1 MSDALA
7 LDPGHERKAMRLLR
21 VADEN
26 DARLVFPAD
35 NPDLVRI
42 DIASCANDV
51 TWDIQL
57 SLPRYV
63 VQAGDRLSVSF
74 MARADRPRTVAVGF
88 ARGRA
93 PWTNLGLYETVPLT
107 PEWQSLAY
115 TVTVSD
121 GEENARVHVD
131 AGGDAASVEIAAV
144 VVRDLTHGRIVRQQ
158 LPPAPGGAVPAV
170 HAGTEREV
178 QAGDVDFGSF
188 RRVTP
193 ISQDFGHERGRP
205 IDRYYI
211 EGFLTRHRD
220 DVHGRVLEVGER
232 AYTRRFGG
240 DRVTVSDVLHVVPG
254 DPEATIIADLT
265 AAEHIPSNAFDCIIL
280 TQTLQLIYDV
290 KAAAATLQRILK
302 PGGVLLATFPGISQ
316 TYDTEWGFT
325 WCWSFTEVSASR
337 LFGEAFGAAQ
347 TAVESHGNVLAAMCF
362 LHGLSVAE
370 VTRDELDYRE
380 PGYAVT
386 VAVRA
391 IKS

>member
-1 MSDALA
+1 MSEDNAGA
-7 LDPGHERKAMRLLR
+7 TAPEQKAMRLLR

-35 NPDLVRI
+35 NPDLVRV

-51 TWDIQL
+51 VYDIQL

-63 VQAGDRLSVSF
+63 VRAGDRLSVSF
-74 MARADRPRTVAVGF
+74 LARADRPRGLVVGF

-93 PWTNLGLYETVPLT
+93 PWSNLGLYERIALT
-107 PEWQSLAY
+107 EAWQSHEHEF
-115 TVTVSD
+115 TVTD
-121 GEENARVHVD
+121 GEENARVHFD
-131 AGGDAASVEIAAV
+131 AGGHAASVDVSSV
-144 VVRDLTHGRIVRQQ
+144 VVRHLSEGRILRQSLPAPRAGQ
-158 LPPAPGGAVPAV
+158 PPALALEA
-170 HAGTEREV
+170 EREI
-178 QAGDVDFGSF
+178 QAGEVAFGSF

-211 EGFLTRHRD
+211 DGFLTRHTA
-220 DVHGRVLEVGER
+220 DVRGRVLEVGER

-265 AAEHIPSNAFDCIIL
+265 SAEHIPSDSFDCIIL

-290 KAAAATLQRILK
+290 RAAVATLHRILK
-302 PGGVLLATFPGISQ
+302 PGGVVLATFPGISQ

-337 LFGEAFGAAQ
+337 LFGEAFGPGAV
-347 TAVESHGNVLAAMCF
+347 AVESFGNVLAAMCF
-362 LHGLSVAE
+362 LHGLSVSE
-370 VTRDELDYRE
+370 VTPQELDYHE
-380 PGYAVT
+380 PGYAVSVT
-386 VAVRA
+386 VRA
-391 IKS
+391 QKA

>member
-1 MSDALA
+1 MSDATA
-7 LDPGHERKAMRLLR
+7 SEPGHEPKAMRLLR
-21 VADEN
+21 VADDN

-35 NPDLVRI
+35 NPDLTRI
-42 DIASCANDV
+42 EIGSCANDV
-51 TWDIQL
+51 VWDIQL
-57 SLPRYV
+57 SLPRYRV
-63 VQAGDRLSVSF
+63 EGGDVLSVSL
-74 MARADRPRTVAVGF
+74 MARADRPRTVRLGF

-93 PWTNLGLYETVPLT
+93 PWTNLGLYETVSLT
-107 PEWQSLAY
+107 PDWQSLAY
-115 TVTVSD
+115 TFTVTD
-121 GEENARVHVD
+121 GEENARVHID
-131 AGGDAASVEIAAV
+131 AGGDSASVDIAAV
-144 VVRDLTHGRIVRQQ
+144 VVRHLTEGRILRQSVPQ
-158 LPPAPGGAVPAV
+158 GPGGQRALPSALP
-170 HAGTEREV
+170 EREV
-178 QAGDVDFGSF
+178 QAGEVDFGSF

-211 EGFLTRHRD
+211 EGFLARHTQ
-220 DVHGRVLEVGER
+220 DVRGRVLEVGER

-240 DRVTVSDVLHVVPG
+240 DRVTVSDVLHVVAG

-265 AAEHIPSNAFDCIIL
+265 AADHVPSDTFDCIIL

-290 KAAAATLQRILK
+290 RAAAATLHRILK

-325 WCWSFTEVSASR
+325 WCWSFTEVSAER
-337 LFGEAFGAAQ
+337 LFGEAFGPSR
-347 TAVESHGNVLAAMCF
+347 TAVESHGNVLAATCF

-370 VTRDELDYRE
+370 VTREELDYRE

-391 IKS
+391 CKS

>member
-1 MSDALA
+1 MSEDNVR
-7 LDPGHERKAMRLLR
+7 ESMQEQKATRLLR

-35 NPDLVRI
+35 NPDLVRV

-51 TWDIQL
+51 VYDIQL

-63 VQAGDRLSVSF
+63 ARSGDRLSVSF
-74 MARADRPRTVAVGF
+74 LARAEQPRTVVVGF

-93 PWTNLGLYETVPLT
+93 PWSNLGLYERIALT
-107 PEWQSLAY
+107 ETWQSHEREF
-115 TVTVSD
+115 TVTDS
-121 GEENARVHVD
+121 EENARVHFD
-131 AGGDAASVEIAAV
+131 AGAHAASVEVSSI
-144 VVRDLTHGRIVRQQ
+144 VVRNLTEGRILRQSLPAPRAGQ
-158 LPPAPGGAVPAV
+158 PPALALSA
-170 HAGTEREV
+170 EREI
-178 QAGDVDFGSF
+178 QAGEVDFGSF

-211 EGFLTRHRD
+211 DGFLKRHAD
-220 DVHGRVLEVGER
+220 DVRGRVLEVGER

-254 DPEATIIADLT
+254 DPEATIIADL
-265 AAEHIPSNAFDCIIL
+265 ASAEHIPSDSFDCIIL

-290 KAAAATLQRILK
+290 RAAVATLHRILK
-302 PGGVLLATFPGISQ
+302 PGGVVLATFPGISQ

-325 WCWSFTEVSASR
+325 WCWSFTDVSASR
-337 LFGEAFGAAQ
+337 LFGEAFGAEQ
-347 TAVESHGNVLAAMCF
+347 IAVESFGNVLAAMCF

-370 VTRDELDYRE
+370 VTPQELDYHE

-386 VAVRA
+386 VTVRA
-391 IKS
+391 QKP